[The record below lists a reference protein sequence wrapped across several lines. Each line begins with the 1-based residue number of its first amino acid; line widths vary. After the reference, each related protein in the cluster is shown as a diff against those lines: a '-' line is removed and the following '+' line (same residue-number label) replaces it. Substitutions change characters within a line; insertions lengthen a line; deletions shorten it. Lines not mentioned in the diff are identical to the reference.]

1 LGLEEGTITYVP
13 NLGKDMVLEM
23 RYKGRNIKPGDKV
36 LKSSKID
43 LVLGDGKMSYEEE
56 IGTDSIANP
65 TEEMP
70 NEQ

>member
-13 NLGKDMVLEM
+13 NLEKTWFWM